1 MPAQGNAHTLW
12 GLVSP
17 NATRTPMRLTL
28 FTLALFAASS
38 GLAQTASDSASLEAV
53 LVQSTRGLSRAYA
66 ETQVDRATLLA
77 QGTGRDLP
85 VLLQWQPSLLI
96 TSDAGNG
103 VGYTGIR
110 VRGSDA
116 TRTNVTVNG
125 VPINDAESQ
134 GVFWVNMPDLSQS
147 AASVQVQRGV
157 GSSTNG
163 TGAFGATVNIQT
175 ESSVKAK
182 SLLHLSYGSF
192 GTQKFSLSHSSGL
205 LRERWSFDIRLSNI
219 NSNGFIDRAASE
231 LQSYWASA
239 SYPAGKEKQIPIK
252 LLHFG
257 GREKTYQAWWG
268 VPIEKYKGNPSDLR
282 DHYERNLGYTY
293 RNSQDSANLFNSK
306 PEQYNY
312 YLYPNETDNYGQY
325 HTHLYSSIPLAA
337 HQRLNATLFHT
348 YGAGYFEQFKPQG
361 NLQDYGVGQAVDSTL
376 WIGDITRQRWLQN
389 HLFGMNMAYE
399 GNFVRTQIQA
409 GLFASQYKG
418 QHFGDITAIST
429 ADLASALRY
438 YQSTGDKFDASAF
451 VKIRHKLSPFQYV
464 SVDLQQ
470 RMVAHQ
476 GLGTDNDLLSI
487 DFQHQFQFFN
497 PKIAWEKEGP
507 HHQLYASL
515 SRSHREPARS
525 DYTDG
530 GSTNAVRPERL
541 DDLELG
547 WRLYRSGF
555 QFSANAFAMFYQDQL
570 VLTGRVNDVG
580 TPLRTNVDRSQ
591 RMGLELES
599 QALLLRTSQHQLS
612 AMGNLTLSDNRIA
625 AMDIV
630 WLDYATWEEHITQV
644 SNTPISYSPA
654 FLAMAGGQYQQAAW
668 TFQLRNRWVGRQYL
682 DNSGE
687 LSRSL
692 DPYSYAELQA
702 TYQAR
707 KALSLGKGSFSPV
720 FDLQIINV
728 FNTRYASNGY
738 SWGYTYGS
746 ADVIQEVFVFPQA
759 GRHFLLSM
767 RLNF

>member
-1 MPAQGNAHTLW
+1 MPAQGNAPTLM
-12 GLVSP
+12 GLVLS
-17 NATRTPMRLTL
+17 NANRISMRAFLFLT
-28 FTLALFAASS
+28 TVIAAGNS
-38 GLAQTASDSASLEAV
+38 LAQTQTDSLSIEAV

-66 ETQVDRATLLA
+66 ETQVDRATLLV

-85 VLLQWQPSLLI
+85 VLLQWQPSLI
-96 TSDAGNG
+96 VTSDAGNG

-175 ESSVKAK
+175 EGSVKAN

-205 LRERWSFDIRLSNI
+205 LRERWSFDLRMSNI
-219 NSNGFIDRAASE
+219 HSDGFIDRAASD

-239 SYPAGKEKQIPIK
+239 SYLAGKKKQIPIK

-268 VPIEKYKGNPSDLR
+268 VPIEKYKGSPAELR

-293 RNSQDSANLFNSK
+293 RNSQDSANLFNS
-306 PEQYNY
+306 PSDRYNY

-325 HTHLYSSIPLAA
+325 HTHLYGSIPLAQN
-337 HQRLNATLFHT
+337 QRLNATLFHT

-361 NLQDYGVGQAVDSTL
+361 NLQDYGVGNAVDSSL
-376 WIGDITRQRWLQN
+376 RIGDITRQRWLQN
-389 HLFGMNMAYE
+389 HLFGINLAYQ
-399 GNFVRTQIQA
+399 GTFAKTQVQA

-418 QHFGDITAIST
+418 QHYGDITAIST
-429 ADLASALRY
+429 TDLASALRY
-438 YQSTGDKFDASAF
+438 YQSSGDKFDASAF
-451 VKIRHKLSPFQYV
+451 VKIRQKVAPFQFL

-470 RMVAHQ
+470 RAVAHQ
-476 GLGTDNDLLSI
+476 GLGTDNDLLDI

-497 PKIAWEKEGP
+497 PKIAWEKQGP

-525 DYTDG
+525 DYTDA
-530 GSTNAVRPERL
+530 GSTRAVRPERL
-541 DDLELG
+541 DDLEVG
-547 WRLYRSGF
+547 WRWLRSGF
-555 QFSANAFAMFYQDQL
+555 QFSANAFAMLYKDQL

-580 TPLRTNVDRSQ
+580 TPLRTNVNRSQ
-591 RMGLELES
+591 RIGLELET
-599 QALLLRTSQHQLS
+599 QALLHQSSKHQLS
-612 AMGNLTLSDNRIA
+612 ALGNLTLSDSRIA
-625 AMDIV
+625 TMDIV

-644 SNTPISYSPA
+644 TNTPISYSPA

-687 LSRSL
+687 IGRSL

-702 TYQAR
+702 TYQAP
-707 KALSLGKGSFSPV
+707 KSLSLGKASFAPV
-720 FDLQIINV
+720 FDLQLINL
-728 FNTRYASNGY
+728 FNSRYASNGY

-746 ADVIQEVFVFPQA
+746 PDVIQEVFVFPQA